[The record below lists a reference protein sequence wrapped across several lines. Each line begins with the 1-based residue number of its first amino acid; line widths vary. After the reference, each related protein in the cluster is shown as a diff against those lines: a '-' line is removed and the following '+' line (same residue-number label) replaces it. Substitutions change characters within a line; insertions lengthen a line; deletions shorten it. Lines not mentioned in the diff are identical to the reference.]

1 MSLPHFKMEHRDPR
15 MSLDNSDYTRD
26 GVLYRQQT
34 LRGSEEENTEKFLLL
49 GEDSERIRR
58 TSWKSPR
65 VITFMTA
72 VNIVLFL
79 ASISVLLLSSRV
91 RSQSDQDHWRATSY
105 YCKQST
111 SFPFASPH

>member
-1 MSLPHFKMEHRDPR
+1 MSLPHFKMEHRDER
-15 MSLDNSDYTRD
+15 MSLDNSDYTQD
-26 GVLYRQQT
+26 DVPYRQET
-34 LRGSEEENTEKFLLL
+34 LRDSDEEDTEKFLLL

-91 RSQSDQDHWRATSY
+91 RSPSDQDHWRATSY
-105 YCKQST
+105 YCKHRT
-111 SFPFASPH
+111 SFPFVLPH